1 MNLVGVFTNIV
12 TYSPKL
18 MVKAT
23 LILGDDFKIQ
33 NSKQR
38 ERKIWLLFEELDH
51 LNFGFVPNFDI
62 RICL

>member
-1 MNLVGVFTNIV
+1 
-12 TYSPKL
+12 

-23 LILGDDFKIQ
+23 LIFGDDFKIQ

>member
-1 MNLVGVFTNIV
+1 
-12 TYSPKL
+12 

-23 LILGDDFKIQ
+23 LMFKPDFKIQ

-62 RICL
+62 RISDLPIANSRLCRTVSNNT